1 MLSFIRIGA
10 RLSGDWRGCS
20 TWNIFCRNLTDLDVP
35 RGTSFLVMF
44 LRLYVPRGTLWT
56 AVEAGRFGEGTGGER
71 RTEGRKGRG
80 KAASSVVS
88 DAVLQHLHAGRACGE
103 SVSLCFAQIT
113 AASGVVPPA
122 GIEPASLAAS
132 DFESDA
138 STNSATGANGRG

>member
-10 RLSGDWRGCS
+10 WLSGDWRGCS

-44 LRLYVPRGTLWT
+44 LRLYVPRGTLRP
-56 AVEAGRFGEGTGGER
+56 AVEPAGRFGEGTGGREKD
-71 RTEGRKGRG
+71 GRKGRG

-88 DAVLQHLHAGRACGE
+88 DAVVQHLHAGRACGE
-103 SVSLCFAQIT
+103 SKIVLALSF

>member
-1 MLSFIRIGA
+1 MFHVEHFLPEPNRS
-10 RLSGDWRGCS
+10 GCS
-20 TWNIFCRNLTDLDVP
+20 TWNIV
-35 RGTSFLVMF
+35 
-44 LRLYVPRGTLWT
+44 
-56 AVEAGRFGEGTGGER
+56 FGYIITIVCSTWNIVDGGGGGSVWGGDGGER
-71 RTEGRKGRG
+71 RKDGRKGRG

-88 DAVLQHLHAGRACGE
+88 DAVVQHLHAGRACGE